1 MTMQDHLS
9 MLYTKSHSWLLW
21 MIKNFAS
28 VNKVYV
34 SNMYVACAVR
44 FISHVEQ
51 ISEIKIFSEKNFL
64 DLFIIWSLKI
74 KVSRTSWLIN
84 SINFPD
90 KFPIKWRI
98 YSQSQALLSEKSQF
112 KELSNISDKL
122 HLTSLW
128 SSKTPQH
135 SSLFLFFLTELH
147 KIKL

>member
-9 MLYTKSHSWLLW
+9 MLDTKSHSWLFW

-34 SNMYVACAVR
+34 WIVSY
-44 FISHVEQ
+44 VEQ

-64 DLFIIWSLKI
+64 DLVIIWSLKI

-84 SINFPD
+84 STNFPD

-98 YSQSQALLSEKSQF
+98 YSQSQALLSEKSQC
-112 KELSNISDKL
+112 KELPNISDKL

-135 SSLFLFFLTELH
+135 SFVFLFFLTELH
-147 KIKL
+147 KMKL